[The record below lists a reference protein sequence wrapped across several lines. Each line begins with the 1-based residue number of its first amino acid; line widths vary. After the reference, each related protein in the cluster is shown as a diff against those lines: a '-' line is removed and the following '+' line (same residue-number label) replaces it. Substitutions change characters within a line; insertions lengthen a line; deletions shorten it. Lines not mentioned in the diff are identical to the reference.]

1 MLKIQQVWEMEGRCF
16 KKDQFKI
23 IMAIMQ
29 NNKTFA
35 SANNTAGVTEP
46 GKMLER
52 EGVREEKICNYIK
65 NDLFKIIIAII
76 YKVTNLC
83 KCGQCCVTG
92 GTREDVRK
100 GKREVF

>member
-29 NNKTFA
+29 SNKTFA

-52 EGVREEKICNYIK
+52 EGGK
-65 NDLFKIIIAII
+65 DL
-76 YKVTNLC
+76 
-83 KCGQCCVTG
+83 
-92 GTREDVRK
+92 
-100 GKREVF
+100 